1 MLRKLCFISLFAC
14 LVFSVTSTSHAAS
27 TIEIVDRDF
36 QTVSI
41 SLQGRTLHVVGADG
55 LTLNIYNVAG
65 IRVMSFKVDG
75 ADRRFELNPL
85 LRIFDLLRC
94 NRHNRSMFYPNHV

>member
-75 ADRRFELNPL
+75 ADRRFELNLPKGCYMVQAGKTV
-85 LRIFDLLRC
+85 RKI
-94 NRHNRSMFYPNHV
+94 SITK